1 MRHLLSSDDLPP
13 VEQSELIM
21 RALELKKLRRE
32 HGQPLAGRSIGM
44 MFEKPS
50 TRTRVSFQVAALELG
65 AQPVMLRADEVQLGR
80 GETVADTAR
89 VLSRFL
95 DAMVVRT
102 FGHDRL
108 TELSTAASIPVIN
121 ALSDFEHP
129 CQALADVMTITERFS
144 HPASVA
150 LCYLGDGNNN
160 VCHSLL
166 LAGAKAGLSRI
177 TVASPPGF
185 EPNPLVLDRAMEI
198 GEASSAHTQIAIT
211 TDPDEAVRGAHVLYT
226 DVWVSMG
233 QELERDA
240 RLAALGGYA
249 LTQRRMAAAGTGAIA
264 MHCLPAHRGEE
275 IDAAVIDGRSSAA
288 WDQAE
293 NRLHT
298 AKAVLEWAIAGTPAP
313 GRTQATSP

>member
-1 MRHLLSSDDLPP
+1 MRHLLSSDDLSP
-13 VEQSELIM
+13 VEQSELII

-32 HGQPLAGRSIGM
+32 HGHPLAGRSVGM
-44 MFEKPS
+44 LFEKPS
-50 TRTRVSFQVAALELG
+50 TRTRVSFQVAAMELG
-65 AQPVMLRADEVQLGR
+65 AHPVMLRADEVQLGR

-95 DAMVVRT
+95 DAVVIRT
-102 FGHDRL
+102 FGQDRV
-108 TELSTAASIPVIN
+108 TELSAAASIPVIN

-144 HPASVA
+144 HLAGVA

-166 LAGAKAGLSRI
+166 LAGAKAGLGRI

-185 EPNPLVLDRAMEI
+185 EPNPLVLDRAIEI
-198 GEASSAHTQIAIT
+198 GSAASAGTAISVTQ
-211 TDPDEAVRGAHVLYT
+211 DPDEAVRGAHVLYT

-233 QELERDA
+233 QERERNA
-240 RLAALGGYA
+240 RLDALGGYG
-249 LTQRRMAAAGTGAIA
+249 LTERRLAAAGAGAIA

-275 IDAAVIDGRSSAA
+275 IDAVVIDGPSSAV

-298 AKAVLEWAIAGTPAP
+298 AKAVLEWALLPSGPGGT
-313 GRTQATSP
+313 R